1 MEILVVAALIALNGI
16 FAMSEIA
23 VVASRP
29 ARLQRLA
36 HQGVRAAG
44 AALALHNAP
53 NTFLS
58 TIQVGITLI
67 GVLLGAIGEAALADD
82 IALLVQRVPSV
93 AHYSEEIALG
103 IMVVIVTYFSLVIGE
118 LVPKRLAL
126 LRPERIACVVAP
138 PMKIFA
144 RIMHPAVRLLSASV
158 DTVLRLLRARPS
170 TEPSVTEEEI
180 YAMIDEGARTGVLHR
195 TERELLKNVMR
206 FADRGLHALL
216 RQRDEIVWLDLN
228 QSPEENRRRIITSP
242 HTRFPVAHG
251 NLDRVIGVVQ
261 AKEFLA
267 HVFAGGDMDLDA
279 IMRPALKVAPT
290 TSPLRLLEMFR
301 ASPVH
306 MALIV
311 SAAGEVRGLITLH
324 DVLEAM
330 VGALPVEGGAT
341 ETPVVRRE
349 DGSFLLDGMV
359 NMTEFKEILAMTTL
373 PEDATDYDTV
383 AGFVLAHLDRVPQ
396 IGDRFEWGGWRFEIV
411 DMDNNRI
418 DRVLAVPLVTSK

>member
-1 MEILVVAALIALNGI
+1 MEILVVAALIVLNGV

-93 AHYSEEIALG
+93 AQYSEEIALG

-126 LRPERIACVVAP
+126 LRPERIACVVAL
-138 PMKIFA
+138 PMGTFA

-158 DTVLRLLRARPS
+158 DTVLRMLRARPS

-180 YAMIDEGARTGVLHR
+180 YAMIEEGARTGVLHR

-206 FADRGLHALL
+206 FADRGLNALL
-216 RQRDEIVWLDLN
+216 RPRDEIVWLDLD
-228 QSPEENRRRIITSP
+228 QSPEENRRRIIASP
-242 HTRFPVAHG
+242 HTRFPVA
-251 NLDRVIGVVQ
+251 R
-261 AKEFLA
+261 
-267 HVFAGGDMDLDA
+267 
-279 IMRPALKVAPT
+279 
-290 TSPLRLLEMFR
+290 
-301 ASPVH
+301 
-306 MALIV
+306 
-311 SAAGEVRGLITLH
+311 
-324 DVLEAM
+324 
-330 VGALPVEGGAT
+330 
-341 ETPVVRRE
+341 
-349 DGSFLLDGMV
+349 
-359 NMTEFKEILAMTTL
+359 
-373 PEDATDYDTV
+373 
-383 AGFVLAHLDRVPQ
+383 
-396 IGDRFEWGGWRFEIV
+396 
-411 DMDNNRI
+411 
-418 DRVLAVPLVTSK
+418 

>member
-1 MEILVVAALIALNGI
+1 MEILVVAALIVLNGV

-82 IALLVQRVPSV
+82 IALLVQRVPSL
-93 AHYSEEIALG
+93 AQYSEEIALG

-138 PMKIFA
+138 PMRIFS
-144 RIMHPAVRLLSASV
+144 RIMHPAVRLLSVSV

-180 YAMIDEGARTGVLHR
+180 YAMIEEGARTGVLHR

-206 FADRGLHALL
+206 FADRGLNALL
-216 RQRDEIVWLDLN
+216 RPRDEIVWLDLD
-228 QSPEENRRRIITSP
+228 QSPEENRRRIIASP
-242 HTRFPVAHG
+242 HTRFPVARG

-279 IMRPALKVAPT
+279 IMRPALKIAPT

-330 VGALPVEGGAT
+330 VGALPVEGEAT

-373 PEDATDYDTV
+373 PEDATDYETV

-418 DRVLAVPLVTSK
+418 DRVLAVPLITSK